1 MTSSNASQMRWH
13 FVLDWNYGSKKKSLI
28 TRKGIKKWGEEAA
41 SGLIKMLQQIKET
54 TFLISIVQDERF

>member
-1 MTSSNASQMRWH
+1 M
-13 FVLDWNYGSKKKSLI
+13 VVKKKSLI
-28 TRKGIKKWGEEAA
+28 TEKEKKWGEEAA